1 MKDDNIGAI
10 TVIMGNSGEGRTLW
24 LREFINSSAV
34 PTALLTTNFVELVR
48 IESPHYA
55 ELLTEVP
62 DYSSNPER
70 VRKWVAE
77 GRFERFAIDDLRTFM
92 QVFKDELYPLD
103 LFPSGA
109 EIIIAVEQ
117 PESLIL
123 DHFDPLKLSRRKLS
137 DRVMVLKQ
145 VISHYDVESNT
156 YSHRVIGG

>member
-1 MKDDNIGAI
+1 MKDDNVGAI

-55 ELLTEVP
+55 ELLTELP

-77 GRFERFAIDDLRTFM
+77 GRFERFAIDDLKTFM
-92 QVFKDELYPLD
+92 QVFKDEPYPLD
-103 LFPSGA
+103 LFPSTA
-109 EIIIAVEQ
+109 QIIIVVEQ

-123 DHFDPLKLSRRKLS
+123 DHFDSLKLSTRKLS

-145 VISHYDVESNT
+145 VISHLDVESNT
-156 YSHRVIGG
+156 FHHRVIGG